1 MEAEALGRGCRGH
14 DADHHA
20 LVALRRLGVG
30 ARVAVAVVD
39 HGGEVAV
46 RGRAVGQVGGEQVV
60 EVVAGVGGAAH
71 EVQQGHPLLLVRV
84 ANEAHGGVLRGVGHC
99 RPG

>member
-1 MEAEALGRGCRGH
+1 MQTQAFGRRRRGH

-20 LVALRRLGVG
+20 VVALRRLGVG
-30 ARVAVAVVD
+30 AGVAVGVVD

-46 RGRAVGQVGGEQVV
+46 RSRAVGEVGGEQVV
-60 EVVAGVGGAAH
+60 EVIAGIGGAAD